1 MDNSSAF
8 TRRLEKIKKMLSDKP
23 FDTFLVSE
31 PWNRAYLSG
40 FWAEDMHLTESS
52 GFLLITEKAQ
62 VLATDFRYQE
72 QAEKE
77 TQQFQLVIYKESL
90 INVLPDI
97 FASLATRNLGFE
109 DHHLT
114 YDRFTKIEKKLREW
128 NPKGQL
134 LSAGELV
141 EGLRTIKEP
150 EEIQAIRNS
159 LQLTESVFDTVVGE
173 VVAGKTENQLAWRIE
188 QLMRESGAEQV
199 SFSPI
204 VASGPNAAMP
214 HAAVTNRQIKESET
228 IIVDLGARLEHYCS
242 DMTRTLILGEMDAKT
257 RQVYTTVREAQLRA
271 MAAVRPG
278 ISSQEVDGVAR
289 DYISS
294 AGFGDHFGHGLGHG
308 VGLAVHEKP
317 GFGKSSSMILQEN
330 MVVTIE
336 PGIYLPNW
344 GGVRLENMVRV
355 TADGCEV
362 LNENEFF
369 YTF

>member
-1 MDNSSAF
+1 MDSSSAF
-8 TRRLEKIKKMLSDKP
+8 TRRVKHIKKILSDKP

-52 GFLLITEKAQ
+52 GVLLITEKAQ

-77 TQQFQLVIYKESL
+77 ARQFEIVIYRENL
-90 INVLPDI
+90 VNVLPDI
-97 FASLATRNLGFE
+97 FAGLATRNLGFE
-109 DHHLT
+109 EHHLT
-114 YDRFTKIEKKLREW
+114 YDRFTKITEKLREW

-134 LSAGELV
+134 LPAGDLV
-141 EGLRTIKEP
+141 EGLRIIKEP
-150 EEIQAIRNS
+150 EEVRAMRNS
-159 LQLTESVFDTVVGE
+159 LHLTESVFDAVAAE
-173 VVAGKTENQLAWRIE
+173 VSAGKTENQLAWRIE

-199 SFSPI
+199 SFPPI
-204 VASGPNAAMP
+204 VASGPHAAMP
-214 HAAVTNRQIKESET
+214 HAVVSNRQLQESET
-228 IIVDLGARLEHYCS
+228 IIIDLGARLAHYCS
-242 DMTRTLILGEMDAKT
+242 DMTRTIILGEVDAKA
-257 RQVYTTVREAQLRA
+257 RRVYATVREAQLRA

-278 ISSQEVDGVAR
+278 ISSVEVDRVAR

-317 GFGKSSSMILQEN
+317 GFGRSSSMMLQEN

-336 PGIYLPNW
+336 PGIYLPGW

-369 YTF
+369 YAF